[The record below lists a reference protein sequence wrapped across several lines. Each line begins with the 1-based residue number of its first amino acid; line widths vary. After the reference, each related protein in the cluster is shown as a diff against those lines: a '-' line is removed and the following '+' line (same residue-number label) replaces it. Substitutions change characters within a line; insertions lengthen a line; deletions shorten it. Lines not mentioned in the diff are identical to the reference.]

1 MGDLRIKGA
10 PLAYGEWRAFRYNLL
25 LVARQRRAPQKY
37 FRFNP

>member
-1 MGDLRIKGA
+1 MLEGA
-10 PLAYGEWRAFRYNLL
+10 RAFRSNLL